1 MRSPPTEG
9 NMGGK
14 AMNNY
19 RRAAL
24 AALAAAAAL
33 TTVGCAAVAV
43 GAVAGGVM
51 IASDRRSSGIQL
63 EDQAIELRVREAL
76 GKAIPS
82 DRANISVTS
91 YNLRVLL
98 TGEVTEAQ
106 LKAEAEAI
114 ARKSDNV
121 RGVLN
126 ELYVGSLSTAANRN
140 FDTALTSKVLAA
152 MLQDKNVPSSAIKVV
167 SERAVVYL
175 MGRVTPAEG
184 EAAARVASRVS
195 GVQRVVKNFD
205 YLTEAEAAAE
215 AAKAAPAKQ

>member
-1 MRSPPTEG
+1 M
-9 NMGGK
+9 
-14 AMNNY
+14 MNN

-24 AALAAAAAL
+24 AIMTAVAAL
-33 TTVGCAAVAV
+33 SSAGCAPLLVG

-51 IASDRRSSGIQL
+51 VASDRRSPGIQL

-76 GKAIPS
+76 GKAFPK

-91 YNLRVLL
+91 FNQRVLL

-106 LKAEAEAI
+106 MKSEAEAI
-114 ARKSDNV
+114 ARKSENV
-121 RGVLN
+121 RAVVN
-126 ELYVGSLSTAANRN
+126 ELHVGSLSTFANRN

-152 MLQDKNVPSSAIKVV
+152 LLQAPGVPSGAIKVV

-175 MGRVTPAEG
+175 MGRVTPSEG
-184 EAAARVASRVS
+184 EAAARAASRVA

-205 YLTEAEAAAE
+205 YLSEKEAADE
-215 AAKAAPAKQ
+215 AAKAAPAK

>member
-1 MRSPPTEG
+1 
-9 NMGGK
+9 
-14 AMNNY
+14 MNNY

-114 ARKSDNV
+114 SRKSDNV

>member
-1 MRSPPTEG
+1 
-9 NMGGK
+9 
-14 AMNNY
+14 MNNY